1 MYCDF
6 NVQKIDPFVK
16 QRIRAINKKVKETM
30 KVVSKEIS
38 ELKTALQDKDER
50 IINKSQ
56 KHRNAINTQTYK
68 VEYT

>member
-1 MYCDF
+1 M
-6 NVQKIDPFVK
+6 DPFVK

-38 ELKTALQDKDER
+38 GLKTAVQDKDER
-50 IINKSQ
+50 MRYKSQ
-56 KHRNAINTQTYK
+56 KHKNDIHTQSYK